1 MGLSRFQSTRSS
13 QGETYSGGLSKF
25 QSARSSRG
33 ETFCGGFSMFQ
44 SARSF
49 RGETFSVG
57 LSRFQ
62 FARSSR
68 GETFSVGALKVSI
81 REKLPRRNIQR
92 GTPKANLELGSSKA
106 KPSARSS
113 RGETFCCWSV
123 SGPGPGEV
131 QAVMRIQI
139 FRMNQMISVM
149 IHSHFSTYFQTST
162 IMKETDLLVVNRLG
176 LRKAEFLFD

>member
-13 QGETYSGGLSKF
+13 QGETYSGGLSKLL
-25 QSARSSRG
+25 SARSSRG

-49 RGETFSVG
+49 
-57 LSRFQ
+57 
-62 FARSSR
+62 R

-139 FRMNQMISVM
+139 FRMNQMVSVM